1 MSLVDVIMLQ
11 TTSAWPHAYYCSLL
25 YSFTV
30 IRDLEITGYFTSK
43 TVGNDL
49 WPKLH
54 LQYSSNGHTKQ
65 LAMVKGEFTTAS
77 SLVASS
83 SSAGAS
89 SSSAGASSAASQ
101 SATGPPTRVTVK
113 SYTANGRL
121 CYSWKSGNVEDR
133 SYADAWSPCKDQ
145 HGTDLVIHKAKNL
158 VSVPP

>member
-1 MSLVDVIMLQ
+1 MLQ
-11 TTSAWPHAYYCSLL
+11 TTSAWPYAYHCSS
-25 YSFTV
+25 YTV
-30 IRDLEITGYFTSK
+30 IKDLEGKGYYTSK

-54 LQYSSNGHTKQ
+54 FQYSNAGPAKK
-65 LAMVKGEFTTAS
+65 LDMVRGEFTTAS
-77 SLVASS
+77 SLVAFSSSAGASS

-89 SSSAGASSAASQ
+89 SLSAGASSAASQ

-121 CYSWKSGNVEDR
+121 CYSWKSDNVEDR
-133 SYADAWSPCKDQ
+133 SYADAWSPCKNQ
-145 HGTDLVIHKAKNL
+145 NGEDLVIHKAKNL